1 MWYMKELNQFIAHK
15 LLPSNV
21 EGVGTVK
28 RQLTAKRAEAA
39 HQYANRG
46 NRPALAAAQ
55 PDLTGATGQH
65 DRHRHISLLQA
76 AAATLL
82 DAEHVSSSHLSKATP
97 AEVKA
102 TADQADESVHHRALL
117 QVMPSSLPS
126 AQHAATDAK
135 PAAVENN
142 PLSKFTTL
150 LQQQKTAEQLTDLN
164 QVPKAS
170 YKQQA
175 VKILGGQ
182 QVRVLGAPQPRSR
195 SLLQEEE
202 EAVNMLGEEEA
213 RLPLA
218 DEVGEVYLYAAE
230 DLTRPNMVV
239 SHYAWNAEVPSFS
252 WKWNKHAFKNWSA
265 LSCPP
270 WNLDQQ
276 FSREAWGEQY
286 NGSTGGLF
294 PHPPYPSELT
304 NQAPAD
310 LFQDLA
316 NIEMVGMLNEG
327 FCELHHKVYCPPS
340 EELIRECGKAT
351 RVMQELV
358 QYYQRLANGSSIFCL
373 DTNPQHCAQ
382 VQQAS
387 NKKELCQQAAVRDG
401 CHRTCDLCHAGFDS
415 SSLVWYNQ
423 PQTVAAAAQAWHASR
438 DADISQVVELSGQKD
453 HGLGTTSSHLGD
465 LQLEELQAAARA
477 GHAGWHSSV
486 DKPAMQHG
494 HFSSHAVEYE
504 HTSALSGKL
513 NGTSAILSN
522 AMEAARTPASDV
534 DSNNLSST
542 QRMQMKLL
550 RRKFYLY
557 KIACMHD
564 MHKVIDERFSQVA

>member
-1 MWYMKELNQFIAHK
+1 MKELNQFIAHK

-218 DEVGEVYLYAAE
+218 DEVGEVYLNAAE
-230 DLTRPNMVV
+230 DLTRIAPLWWNYTKQMRVFHETYAKVRNRLLIYIDIHISV
-239 SHYAWNAEVPSFS
+239 SS
-252 WKWNKHAFKNWSA
+252 W
-265 LSCPP
+265 
-270 WNLDQQ
+270 
-276 FSREAWGEQY
+276 REG
-286 NGSTGGLF
+286 
-294 PHPPYPSELT
+294 
-304 NQAPAD
+304 PANFLCITPD
-310 LFQDLA
+310 L
-316 NIEMVGMLNEG
+316 
-327 FCELHHKVYCPPS
+327 
-340 EELIRECGKAT
+340 
-351 RVMQELV
+351 
-358 QYYQRLANGSSIFCL
+358 
-373 DTNPQHCAQ
+373 
-382 VQQAS
+382 
-387 NKKELCQQAAVRDG
+387 
-401 CHRTCDLCHAGFDS
+401 
-415 SSLVWYNQ
+415 
-423 PQTVAAAAQAWHASR
+423 
-438 DADISQVVELSGQKD
+438 
-453 HGLGTTSSHLGD
+453 
-465 LQLEELQAAARA
+465 
-477 GHAGWHSSV
+477 
-486 DKPAMQHG
+486 
-494 HFSSHAVEYE
+494 
-504 HTSALSGKL
+504 
-513 NGTSAILSN
+513 
-522 AMEAARTPASDV
+522 SDV
-534 DSNNLSST
+534 SEVACHHLHCVHTCQPCVPCMLLTTTHKPT
-542 QRMQMKLL
+542 QC
-550 RRKFYLY
+550 
-557 KIACMHD
+557 IA
-564 MHKVIDERFSQVA
+564 ALG